1 MATVV
6 FSTLLFVCLAAVL
19 AISILLA
26 RKILVPD
33 TAINITVNG
42 KNRYTARFGQKL
54 LQALSDN
61 DIHIPS
67 ACAGAGTCGLCHVH
81 IESGVSLPTPIEKTV
96 LTSNDIVNGERLAC
110 QVHLRNALAIEI
122 PSETLNTRSWQ
133 STVLSNRSLS
143 PLIREI
149 RLQPDSD
156 EFVFDPGD
164 FMQITV
170 PPSTVHL
177 CDVDPGDAH
186 RAAWQD
192 MKIDH
197 IGVQWDDY
205 VTRAYSLA
213 NRPAD
218 TDVVTLMIRLALPPT
233 NESQSIPPGMV
244 SSWLCTRKPGDRLE
258 LSGPHQGFHIADEDR
273 ELVFVGGGV
282 GMAPL
287 RSMIHRQIERKHVLP
302 MTFFYGARS
311 QADLLYR
318 EEFDAL
324 SDANNGF
331 TWIDALS
338 EPDPGWQGECGLI
351 HEVLQANFLNKHE
364 RPDGCDYYL
373 CGPPLM
379 IRAVVSVLHHAGVQ
393 DSHIYKDEF

>member
-1 MATVV
+1 MATVLY
-6 FSTLLFVCLAAVL
+6 SILLFVSLTAVL
-19 AISILLA
+19 ALSILLA
-26 RKILVPD
+26 RKFLVPD
-33 TAINITVNG
+33 TPIGITING
-42 KNRYTARFGQKL
+42 KHQYTAHFGQKL

-61 DIHIPS
+61 DVHIPS

-81 IESGVSLPTPIEKTV
+81 IDSGSSPPTPIEKA
-96 LTSNDIVNGERLAC
+96 LLKPNDILNGERLAC
-110 QVHLRNALAIEI
+110 QVNLREALAIDL
-122 PSETLNTRSWQ
+122 PSETLATRSWE
-133 STVLSNRSLS
+133 STVLSSRCLS

-149 RLQPDSD
+149 RLQPDKD
-156 EFVFDPGD
+156 IFVFEPGD
-164 FMQITV
+164 FMQVTV

-177 CDVDPGDAH
+177 SDVDPGDAY
-186 RAAWQD
+186 RSAWQA
-192 MKIDH
+192 MKISN
-197 IGVQWDDY
+197 IGVRCSES

-213 NRPAD
+213 NRPED
-218 TDVVTLMIRLALPPT
+218 TDEVTLMVRLALSPAGM
-233 NESQSIPPGMV
+233 SQSIPPGIV
-244 SSWLCTRKPGDRLE
+244 SSWLFTRKPGDKVV

-287 RSMIHRQIERKHVLP
+287 RSMIHRQIQRKHVLP

-338 EPDPGWQGECGLI
+338 EPDPDWQGESGFI
-351 HEVLQANFLNKHE
+351 HEVLQANFLNQHE
-364 RPDGCDYYL
+364 HPGDCDFYL

-379 IRAVVSVLHHAGVQ
+379 IKAVVAVLHQAGVQ
-393 DSHIYKDEF
+393 DTHIFKDEF